1 MEGNNNNNKIS
12 SIFDYCHE
20 TASQEIFL
28 RSCGF
33 AQRGVPPDSDPSVL
47 GASPLNDGT
56 APRRDS
62 DDSDSVN
69 GSMGYEEELVE
80 SHAVRFVSPPE
91 SPDTVDSEEDRTAP
105 VDSIPLE
112 KSATLLPSSSR
123 LESPA
128 KKLKIPL
135 SDVVKAIVLNSR
147 STDEEDREIEK
158 KKKKTSCVQ
167 ILINKGFNFP

>member
-1 MEGNNNNNKIS
+1 MEGNNKKKIS

-47 GASPLNDGT
+47 GASPSPRVNDGT
-56 APRRDS
+56 APRGDS
-62 DDSDSVN
+62 DCLND
-69 GSMGYEEELVE
+69 YEEELVE

-105 VDSIPLE
+105 VDPIPLE
-112 KSATLLPSSSR
+112 KPANLLPSSSR
-123 LESPA
+123 SESPA

-135 SDVVKAIVLNSR
+135 RDVVKAIVMNSR
-147 STDEEDREIEK
+147 STDEEEEDREVA
-158 KKKKTSCVQ
+158 KKKTSCVQ
-167 ILINKGFNFP
+167 ILINKGFIFP

>member
-1 MEGNNNNNKIS
+1 MEGNNNNKIS

-20 TASQEIFL
+20 TTSQEIFL

-47 GASPLNDGT
+47 GASPSPPLNDET

-62 DDSDSVN
+62 DSVN
-69 GSMGYEEELVE
+69 GSVGYEVE

-112 KSATLLPSSSR
+112 KPATLLPSSSR
-123 LESPA
+123 LESPS

-135 SDVVKAIVLNSR
+135 RDVVKAIVLNSR
-147 STDEEDREIEK
+147 STEEEDREIEKK

-167 ILINKGFNFP
+167 ILIEKGFNFP

>member
-1 MEGNNNNNKIS
+1 MKGNKKIS

-47 GASPLNDGT
+47 GDSPSPPSNDGT

-62 DDSDSVN
+62 ETDSVIN
-69 GSMGYEEELVE
+69 SRYEEELVE

-105 VDSIPLE
+105 VDPIPLE
-112 KSATLLPSSSR
+112 KPANLLPSSSR
-123 LESPA
+123 SESPA

-135 SDVVKAIVLNSR
+135 RDVVKAIVMNSR
-147 STDEEDREIEK
+147 RTDEEEEDREVA
-158 KKKKTSCVQ
+158 KKKTSCVQ
-167 ILINKGFNFP
+167 ILINKGFIFP

>member
-1 MEGNNNNNKIS
+1 MEGNNNNNKKIS

-62 DDSDSVN
+62 DDFDSVN
-69 GSMGYEEELVE
+69 GSVGYEVE

-112 KSATLLPSSSR
+112 KPATLLPSSSR

-135 SDVVKAIVLNSR
+135 RDVVKAIVVNSR

>member
-1 MEGNNNNNKIS
+1 MSGNKKKIS
-12 SIFDYCHE
+12 SIFDNCHV

-47 GASPLNDGT
+47 GLSPSPPLNDGT

-62 DDSDSVN
+62 ETDSVIN
-69 GSMGYEEELVE
+69 SGYKEELVE

-91 SPDTVDSEEDRTAP
+91 SPDTVDSEEDRTVP
-105 VDSIPLE
+105 VESKKDSVPLE
-112 KSATLLPSSSR
+112 KSANLL

-128 KKLKIPL
+128 KKLKVPL
-135 SDVVKAIVLNSR
+135 RDVVKAIVMNSR
-147 STDEEDREIEK
+147 SKEEEEEDREIE
-158 KKKKTSCVQ
+158 KKTSCVQ
-167 ILINKGFNFP
+167 ILIKKGFNFP

>member
-1 MEGNNNNNKIS
+1 MEGNKKIS

-47 GASPLNDGT
+47 GASPSPRVNDGT
-56 APRRDS
+56 APRGDS
-62 DDSDSVN
+62 DCLND
-69 GSMGYEEELVE
+69 YEEELVE

-105 VDSIPLE
+105 VDPIPLE
-112 KSATLLPSSSR
+112 K
-123 LESPA
+123 PA

-135 SDVVKAIVLNSR
+135 RDVVKAIVMNSR
-147 STDEEDREIEK
+147 RTDEEEEDREVA
-158 KKKKTSCVQ
+158 KKKTSCVQ
-167 ILINKGFNFP
+167 ILINKGFIFP

>member
-1 MEGNNNNNKIS
+1 MEGNKKIS

-47 GASPLNDGT
+47 GASPS
-56 APRRDS
+56 PR
-62 DDSDSVN
+62 VN
-69 GSMGYEEELVE
+69 GYEEELVE

-105 VDSIPLE
+105 VDPIPLE
-112 KSATLLPSSSR
+112 KPANLLPSSSR
-123 LESPA
+123 SESPA

-135 SDVVKAIVLNSR
+135 RDVVKAIVMNSR
-147 STDEEDREIEK
+147 RTDEEEEDREVA
-158 KKKKTSCVQ
+158 KKKTSCVQ
-167 ILINKGFNFP
+167 ILINKGFIFP